1 ICHFLMFGRKKGL
14 EEGSYI
20 FTSKPDGEYQNVIVG
35 AVTGIDGS
43 KIGVS
48 GIIINAAGLKNKVSQ
63 GKAGPQS
70 TEILKNPTP
79 ENCILAFVYRT
90 EYDTFNQVLDLNENK
105 IVKIPPKLYLVLDGW
120 MRESLPELLNNV
132 LSLPEG
138 QERDQAKRVLK
149 QRMETLYDKNLKQN
163 LYSVCRS
170 LKILN

>member
-1 ICHFLMFGRKKGL
+1 MFGRKKGL
-14 EEGSYI
+14 EEGSYV
-20 FTSKPDGEYQNVIVG
+20 FASKPDGEYQNIIVG
-35 AVTGIDGS
+35 IVTGIDGS

-48 GIIINAAGLKNKVSQ
+48 GLLINAAGLKNKVSQ

-70 TEILKNPTP
+70 AEILKNPTP

-90 EYDTFNQVLDLNENK
+90 EHDTFNQVLDLNEDK
-105 IVKIPPKLYLVLDGW
+105 VVQIPPKLYSVLDGW
-120 MRESLPELLNNV
+120 IRESLPELLNNV

-138 QERDQAKRVLK
+138 PERDQAKRILK
-149 QRMETLYDKNLKQN
+149 QRMDRLYDKNLKQN